1 MQTDILDD
9 INFKKCSILSESDRA
24 FCIIQNI
31 VGVLREVLRRDK
43 EQKQPLFLKVND
55 GFVFNIARKVL
66 IQKEKTLLV
75 GIAGESASGKTTFVQ
90 SAINSSML
98 KKNSEICTVI
108 CCDDYYK
115 DTSRELEEAGSY
127 ENLYKTGFS
136 FDTPDVVNLD
146 LMKQHLLKLKT
157 GEEIY
162 SPQYDFVTCKSIE
175 NAQLKVPAPVILNE
189 GLYVLKEDIKD
200 IMDVKVYVFTP
211 FNVLKERWYKR
222 AASRGKTGHAA
233 DVQFEDVNR
242 TAQIYIRP
250 ALQHA
255 DVVLNGL
262 VSCEY
267 IEETID
273 SIFKAIQTAIAN

>member
-1 MQTDILDD
+1 MQTNFLDD
-9 INFKKCSILSESDRA
+9 VNIKNCSILSDSDKT
-24 FCIIQNI
+24 FCVISNI
-31 VGVLREVLRRDK
+31 VEVIREILRYDK

-55 GFVFNIARKVL
+55 GFIFNIARKFL

-75 GIAGESASGKTTFVQ
+75 GITGESASGKTTFVQ
-90 SAINSSML
+90 SAINSNLMS
-98 KKNSEICTVI
+98 KNQNICTVV

-115 DTSRELEEAGSY
+115 DTSYELEQAGSY

-136 FDTPDVVNLD
+136 FDTPDAINLN
-146 LMKQHLLKLKT
+146 LMKEHLLRLKS

-162 SPQYDFVTCKSIE
+162 SPQYDFVTCKS
-175 NAQLKVPAPVILNE
+175 NLDAQLKRPAPVILNE
-189 GLYVLKEDIKD
+189 GLYVLSNDLKE

-211 FNVLKERWYKR
+211 FNIIKDRWYKR
-222 AASRGKTGHAA
+222 AESRGKTGAAA

-267 IEETID
+267 IEEIID
-273 SIFKAIQTAIAN
+273 KIFKAIQVALGN

>member
-1 MQTDILDD
+1 MQTNFLDD
-9 INFKKCSILSESDRA
+9 VNIKNCSILSDSDKT
-24 FCIIQNI
+24 FCVISNI
-31 VGVLREVLRRDK
+31 VEVIREILRYDK

-55 GFVFNIARKVL
+55 GFIFNIARKFL
-66 IQKEKTLLV
+66 IQKDRTLLV
-75 GIAGESASGKTTFVQ
+75 GITGESASGKTTFVQ
-90 SAINSSML
+90 SAIRSNLMS
-98 KKNSEICTVI
+98 KNQNICTVV

-115 DTSRELEEAGSY
+115 DTSYELEQAGSY

-136 FDTPDVVNLD
+136 FDTPDVINLN
-146 LMKQHLLKLKT
+146 LMKEHLLRLKS

-162 SPQYDFVTCKSIE
+162 SPQYDFVTCKS
-175 NAQLKVPAPVILNE
+175 NLDAQLKRPAPVILNE
-189 GLYVLKEDIKD
+189 GLYVLSNDLKE

-211 FNVLKERWYKR
+211 FNIIKDRWYKR
-222 AASRGKTGHAA
+222 AESRGKTGAAA

-267 IEETID
+267 IEEIID
-273 SIFKAIQTAIAN
+273 KIFKAIQVALGN